1 MSILLERINTGQRFI
16 EIWLC
21 EPKTNSDEDIEKV
34 LQDLPANVPYGS
46 FAFITT
52 DDGLTVYIKTLKGKW
67 KTV

>member
-1 MSILLERINTGQRFI
+1 MSILLERINTGQRSI

-21 EPKTNSDEDIEKV
+21 EPKTNTEEDIKAV
-34 LQDLPANVPYGS
+34 LQDLPSSTPFGS
-46 FAFITT
+46 FALITT